1 MDDFREWLSDNLR
14 YFMLGGGVLLIVL
27 ILFFGIRACMGRG
40 KEPDPGTVPTVSN
53 NTQDGNS
60 GTESGGS
67 AGAVLSQAD
76 SEVRTLIDT
85 YYKALGDKDIDALRS
100 VEVELSAEDEID
112 VSSRDYI
119 KEYQVQEVYQV
130 NGPSDG
136 TYAVYAYINYLFNDI
151 STALPALSSFYV
163 IRDTD
168 GALKIDG
175 RENASVD
182 SYFNS
187 LQANADVAALTSRVT
202 QASDSARAGDPALA
216 AFLDTLSQGSSSG
229 GSSQSQESV
238 KMRTNSDCNV
248 RASAST
254 EGDVLGIYYEGS
266 EVTVLGTEGDWTKV
280 DYNGQTGYIFST
292 LLDAI

>member
-14 YFMLGGGVLLIVL
+14 YFMLGGGIFLIVL
-27 ILFFGIRACMGRG
+27 ILFFGIRACTGRD
-40 KEPDPGTVPTVSN
+40 KDPEPGTVSPVSDN
-53 NTQDGNS
+53 SQNTGS
-60 GTESGGS
+60 GTETGTGT
-67 AGAVLSQAD
+67 GITLSQAD

-85 YYKALGDKDIDALRS
+85 YYKALGDKDINALRA

-112 VSSRDYI
+112 INNRDYI
-119 KEYQVQEVYQV
+119 QEYQVQEVYQT

-136 TYAVYAYINYLFNDI
+136 TYAVYAYINYLFKDI

-163 IRDTD
+163 IKDTD

-182 SYFNS
+182 AYFDS
-187 LQANADVAALTSRVT
+187 LKSNADIAALTSKVT
-202 QASDSARAGDPALA
+202 QASNSAKASDTALA
-216 AFLDTLSQGSSSG
+216 AFLDTLGQGSSSG
-229 GSSQSQESV
+229 GSSQVQESV

-248 RASAST
+248 RSSAST

-280 DYNGQTGYIFST
+280 NYNGQTGYIFST
-292 LLDAI
+292 LLDPA